1 VIADPW
7 FPRRIAPAG
16 LAAALL
22 LTLTSGHP
30 AALAQTAEET
40 PTTAADAPA
49 SSPSSAALT
58 FTIVPESSEARYRV
72 REQLVGLSLP
82 SDAVGTTRK
91 VTGQIVVDASG
102 AILREQS
109 QIVVDLSTL
118 QSDQSRR
125 DRFIKGNTLETDRY
139 PTAVFVPA
147 EAPGFPP
154 AVPTSGEF
162 SFQLVG
168 DLTIRDVTRP
178 VTWDATASFTE
189 QEVKGSATTAI
200 TFADFNMTQPRV
212 GPVLSIEDP
221 IRLELDFTFRRGEAA
236 APAALAPAKLNLN
249 TATPEEFLSI
259 PGVGDRMVREFL
271 EYRPYVSI
279 QQFRREIGK
288 YVSEEQ
294 VAAYEQYVY
303 VPVDPNQADAETLQ
317 QLPGVDATIAADLIA
332 ARPYDSA
339 EAFLARL
346 TEYLP
351 AEQVAAAQ
359 AYLATP

>member
-1 VIADPW
+1 MLTEPR
-7 FPRRIAPAG
+7 FCRRIAPAG
-16 LAAALL
+16 FATVLL
-22 LTLTSGHP
+22 LALSASHP
-30 AALAQTAEET
+30 AALAQNAEEATST
-40 PTTAADAPA
+40 PTDAPA
-49 SSPSSAALT
+49 TSPAPAALR
-58 FTIVPESSEARYRV
+58 FTLVPESSEARYRV

-82 SDAVGTTRK
+82 SDAVGRTSQVSGT
-91 VTGQIVVDASG
+91 IVLDGNG
-102 AILREQS
+102 AILRDQS
-109 QIVVDLSTL
+109 RIVVDLASL
-118 QSDQSRR
+118 QSDEARR
-125 DRFIKGNTLETDRY
+125 DRFIKANTLETDRF
-139 PTAVFVPA
+139 PTAVFVPS

-154 AVPTSGEF
+154 AVPTSGEV

-168 DLTIRDVTRP
+168 DLTIRDVTRS
-178 VTWDATASFTE
+178 VTWDATATFSE
-189 QEVKGSATTAI
+189 QEVKGSASTAI
-200 TFADFNMTQPRV
+200 TFADFNMSQPRV

-221 IRLELDFTFRRGEAA
+221 IRLELDFTFTRGEAT

-249 TATPEEFLSI
+249 TATPEEFLAL

-288 YVSEEQ
+288 YVSAEE

-317 QLPGVDATIAADLIA
+317 QLPGVDATIAAELIA

-346 TEYLP
+346 GEYLP